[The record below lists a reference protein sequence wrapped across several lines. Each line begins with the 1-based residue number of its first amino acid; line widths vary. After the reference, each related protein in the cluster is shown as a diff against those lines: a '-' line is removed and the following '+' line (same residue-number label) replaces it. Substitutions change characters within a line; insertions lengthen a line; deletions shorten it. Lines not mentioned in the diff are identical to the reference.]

1 MQLAFDGIIKKA
13 VDGEIA
19 TAGVSDGIAEN
30 DISRMA
36 SVLVI
41 GFGSEGGDLELVIVF
56 ENDDDT
62 KFAAD
67 GNSAWEKFFDLVGKS
82 RSDNV
87 IIARFAAEEI
97 IANTPADPIGGEA
110 GLLEAADDLSGGF
123 GHRVPDKRNHEWTR
137 INTNE
142 SR

>member
-19 TAGVSDGIAEN
+19 AAGVSDGISKN
-30 DISRMA
+30 DISGMA

-56 ENDDDT
+56 ENDDDA

-67 GNSAWEKFFDLVGKS
+67 GNSAWEKFFDLVVKS
-82 RSDNV
+82 GGDNV
-87 IIARFAAEEI
+87 IITWFATEEI
-97 IANTPADPIGGEA
+97 IANTAVDLIGGEA
-110 GLLEAADDLSGGF
+110 GLLEAADDLIGGF
-123 GHRVPDKRNHEWTR
+123 GHRVPDKRNYDWT
-137 INTNE
+137 
-142 SR
+142 